1 MSHDIELHDLAVHF
15 AATRA
20 VDGVTATLAGGSI
33 VGLLGRNGAGKTT
46 LLGTI
51 AALRRPTSGTVRVD
65 GEDPYEHRRLMS
77 EICFVRT
84 DPDVD
89 HGFSVPA
96 AIGLVRRMRPS
107 WDQAT
112 MDRLLDRFGI
122 DPGKKVRELSR
133 GQRSALYVSIGL
145 AVRAPVTLF
154 DEPHLG
160 MDAPARYAFYDELLA
175 SYMETPR
182 TIVVSTHLIDEMA
195 RLFEDV
201 VILDQGRV
209 LAHQKADELAE
220 RGVQI
225 TGPAAA
231 VDEITRDMAVL
242 SSRSLGPTK
251 SAVVFGQFNGCL
263 RDHAA
268 AVGVELGPIPL
279 QDLFVSLTTAP
290 TKENDR

>member
-1 MSHDIELHDLAVHF
+1 MSHDIELHDLAVRF
-15 AATRA
+15 GATRA
-20 VDGVTATLAGGSI
+20 VDGVTLTLAGGTI

-46 LLGTI
+46 LLATI
-51 AALRRPTSGTVRVD
+51 AALRRPTGGTVRVD

-84 DPDVD
+84 DADLD
-89 HGFSVPA
+89 RGLSVRDA
-96 AIGLVRRMRPS
+96 AGLARRLRPT
-107 WDQAT
+107 WDQT
-112 MDRLLDRFGI
+112 VMDRLLERFAI
-122 DPGKKVRELSR
+122 DAGKKVCDLSR
-133 GQRSALYVSIGL
+133 GQRSALSVSVGL
-145 AVRAPVTLF
+145 ATRAPVTLF
-154 DEPHLG
+154 DEPHVG

-175 SYMETPR
+175 SYMDAPR

-201 VILDQGRV
+201 VILDHGQV
-209 LAHQKADELAE
+209 LAHQRADELAE

-242 SSRSLGPTK
+242 STRSLGPTK

-268 AVGVELGPIPL
+268 AAGVELGPIPL
-279 QDLFVSLTTAP
+279 QDLFVSLTTSPREDA
-290 TKENDR
+290 R